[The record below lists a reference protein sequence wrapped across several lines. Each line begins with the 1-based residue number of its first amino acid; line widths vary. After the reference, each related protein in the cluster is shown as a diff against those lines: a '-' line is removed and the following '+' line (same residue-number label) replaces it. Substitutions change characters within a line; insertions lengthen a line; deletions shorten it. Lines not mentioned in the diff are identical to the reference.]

1 MTAIAG
7 ERTVL
12 PPDSPEVLSPWV
24 RALAHGHDGPAT
36 LVAPDGT
43 ELQVP
48 AEVFEVLRDV
58 VVAMSQGLAI
68 TVAPQHTVL
77 TTSEAA
83 HLLGVSRPTLVR
95 LLEAGDIPYEQPNRH
110 RRVRLADVLAY
121 QERARRARASGL
133 DEMVRSGEDSGL
145 YDLPLE
151 TPIERTPLDDDAHE

>member
-24 RALAHGHDGPAT
+24 RALTQAAGGRAT
-36 LVAPDGT
+36 LVAPDGSAL
-43 ELQVP
+43 ELP

-58 VVAMSQGLAI
+58 VMAMSQGLAI

-83 HLLGVSRPTLVR
+83 HLLGISRPTLVR
-95 LLEAGDIPYEQPNRH
+95 LLEAGEIPTSSRTGI
-110 RRVRLADVLAY
+110 ADCAWRMCSPTKTAHG
-121 QERARRARASGL
+121 EHGHPAWTRWSAAARTAGSTTCR
-133 DEMVRSGEDSGL
+133 
-145 YDLPLE
+145 
-151 TPIERTPLDDDAHE
+151 